1 MRVCRTRHV
10 RTNLL
15 ESPDAKA
22 THDVLGQLRP
32 FFDSGSLGPQAGEV
46 TLGPRGRNVLLMPAD
61 DIVVVINDGVSIA
74 SEVELEDMGEA
85 VRGVRV
91 AHSVAA
97 LGRGCARSPFG
108 PRNRRLGFWE

>member
-1 MRVCRTRHV
+1 MRGGRLNDRRQGVHV
-10 RTNLL
+10 
-15 ESPDAKA
+15 A
-22 THDVLGQLRP
+22 TK
-32 FFDSGSLGPQAGEV
+32 
-46 TLGPRGRNVLLMPAD
+46 RGDVLLMPAD